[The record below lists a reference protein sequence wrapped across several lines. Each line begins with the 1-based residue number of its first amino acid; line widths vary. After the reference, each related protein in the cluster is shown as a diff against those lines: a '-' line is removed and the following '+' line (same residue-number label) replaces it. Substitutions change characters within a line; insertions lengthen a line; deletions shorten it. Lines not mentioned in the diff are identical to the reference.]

1 MQMKTKKK
9 KMSMQSDFKTT
20 SEETATEAVT
30 TTIEVTEGEQIIS
43 TQVLIE
49 EASKPPNTGA
59 TPTGAE
65 TQIGEIEEA
74 ALKAAAIKPK
84 TT

>member
-1 MQMKTKKK
+1 
-9 KMSMQSDFKTT
+9 MSMQSGFKTT
-20 SEETATEAVT
+20 SEETTTEAVT
-30 TTIEVTEGEQIIS
+30 TTIEATEVGLIIL
-43 TQVLIE
+43 TQVLTE

-65 TQIGEIEEA
+65 TQIEETEEA
-74 ALKAAAIKPK
+74 ALKAAALSNTLNPK